1 MCQSLIVLPD
11 DSIRP
16 ITGAIGS
23 AREEL
28 LIKMFVFSDPTLL
41 KSVIKAHKNGVRVR
55 VMLNAARR
63 NGEDDNKSARTAL
76 KAAGIQVLDSNPAF
90 DMTHEKSMVVDGKTA
105 YIKSLNWQTKNLTET
120 RDYAVV
126 TWLPDEV
133 SEIREC
139 FEADWNRT
147 TFEGRSN
154 SSLIWCVG
162 DGRQRLGHFIDR
174 AKRTLMVQNERYQDP
189 VIIEHL
195 VRAALRGV
203 KVRVMAAPLHKLHE
217 GKLGEGVSGLRT
229 LEDVGAK
236 VRKLKS
242 TKLHAKVM
250 LADHKRAI
258 VGSINL
264 APGSFDSRR
273 ELAIEV
279 TDKDVIHRLNKVVRK
294 DWKSAR
300 ALDLSDKGL
309 LKELG
314 RHGMECESQLA
325 IEPIRKKNI
334 GRTRTTIVQGQR
346 NGSKA

>member
-1 MCQSLIVLPD
+1 MSQSLIVLPD

-16 ITGAIGS
+16 FTGAIGS
-23 AREEL
+23 AKKEL

-41 KSVIKAHKNGVRVR
+41 KSVIMAHKSGVKVR

-63 NGEDDNKSARTAL
+63 NGEDDNKSARKAL
-76 KAAGIQVLDSNPAF
+76 QAAGVHVMDSNPAF

-126 TWLPDEV
+126 TSLPDEV
-133 SEIREC
+133 AEIREC
-139 FEADWNRT
+139 FEADWNRLV
-147 TFEGRSN
+147 FKGRPG

-162 DGRQRLGHFIDR
+162 DGRQRLGRFIDR
-174 AKRTLMVQNERYQDP
+174 AKRTLLVQNERYQDP

-195 VRAALRGV
+195 VRARLRGV
-203 KVRVMAAPLHKLHE
+203 KVRIMALPSHKLHE

-236 VRKLKS
+236 VRKLRNA
-242 TKLHAKVM
+242 KLHAKVM

-279 TDKDVIHRLNKVVRK
+279 SDKDVIRRLNKVVQK
-294 DWKSAR
+294 DWKNSR

-309 LKELG
+309 RKELS
-314 RHGMECESQLA
+314 RHGMECESHLA
-325 IEPIRKKNI
+325 IEPLRKKHT
-334 GRTRTTIVQGQR
+334 GKTQTAGLQEQR
-346 NGSKA
+346 NGSKG